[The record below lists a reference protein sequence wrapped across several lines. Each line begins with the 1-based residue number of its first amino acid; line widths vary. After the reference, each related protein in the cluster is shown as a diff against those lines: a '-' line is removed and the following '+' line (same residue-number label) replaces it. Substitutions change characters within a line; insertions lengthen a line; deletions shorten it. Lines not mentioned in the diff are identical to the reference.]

1 MEVRLRDIFVS
12 SFFYPS
18 LSPIKCSEGGG
29 ECRNDSLE
37 LTMYNRL
44 ALNAR
49 IKAGATTNTS

>member
-18 LSPIKCSEGGG
+18 LSPIKCSGGG
-29 ECRNDSLE
+29 ECGNDSLE

>member
-18 LSPIKCSEGGG
+18 LSPIKCSGWG